1 MGAEQGGAEAQVGGP
16 EVLTAVSGGFGPVP
30 GCPGARAT
38 RSDHFPSLTFREK
51 KNIQSGL
58 SFRISLGAL
67 FYSSPAHP
75 NFYEYAHLGQLFMF
89 FHR

>member
-1 MGAEQGGAEAQVGGP
+1 MGAEKGGAEAQVGGP
-16 EVLTAVSGGFGPVP
+16 EVLMAVSGGFGPVP

-67 FYSSPAHP
+67 FYSSP
-75 NFYEYAHLGQLFMF
+75 NLFTSMRASDSSLCF
-89 FHR
+89 STGE